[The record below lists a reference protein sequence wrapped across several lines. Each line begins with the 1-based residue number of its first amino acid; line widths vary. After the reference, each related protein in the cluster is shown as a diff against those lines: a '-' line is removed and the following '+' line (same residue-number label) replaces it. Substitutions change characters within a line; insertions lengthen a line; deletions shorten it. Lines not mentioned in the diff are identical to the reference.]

1 MLAPLAALFLLAA
14 ADPPPADAMPA
25 APPVAPGQ
33 TVTVAPVTAE
43 GEPIVYG
50 IIEGKGQPKPKK
62 VCFNDA
68 QLGSKIPTKRCMDRQ
83 EFEQRKNDARDHIN
97 RILSDVRSPTGD

>member
-1 MLAPLAALFLLAA
+1 MPIPLAALFLLAQGPA
-14 ADPPPADAMPA
+14 TPPAS
-25 APPVAPGQ
+25 PGQ

-43 GEPIVYG
+43 GQAITYG

-68 QLGSKIPTKRCMDRQ
+68 QSGSKIPVKRCMDRKV
-83 EFEQRKNDARDHIN
+83 FEQQKNDARDQIY
-97 RILSDVRSPTGD
+97 RIQSDVRSPTGD